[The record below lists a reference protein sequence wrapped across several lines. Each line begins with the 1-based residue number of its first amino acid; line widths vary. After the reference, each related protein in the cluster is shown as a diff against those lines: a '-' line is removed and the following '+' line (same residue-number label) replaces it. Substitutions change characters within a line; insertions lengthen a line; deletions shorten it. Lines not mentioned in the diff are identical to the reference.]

1 MGEQLKK
8 CPLEI
13 GYIEFT
19 NQGIRNGPRSPPRH
33 MEAIDEDA
41 EQVLYVNPKLTMC
54 REEMT
59 RRAEAREEV
68 EDVLGRRCLS
78 YSWSGPRIR

>member
-1 MGEQLKK
+1 
-8 CPLEI
+8 
-13 GYIEFT
+13 
-19 NQGIRNGPRSPPRH
+19 

-41 EQVLYVNPKLTMC
+41 EQVLYVNRKLTMC

-78 YSWSGPRIR
+78 YSWSGSKVR